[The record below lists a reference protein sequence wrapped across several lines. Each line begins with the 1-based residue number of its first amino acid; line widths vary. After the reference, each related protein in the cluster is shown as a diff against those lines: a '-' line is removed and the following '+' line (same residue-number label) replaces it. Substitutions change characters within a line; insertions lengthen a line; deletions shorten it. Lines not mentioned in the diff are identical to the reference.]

1 MAGGTNQPD
10 SSDPEPRDF
19 LARVETI
26 RRKVLIEYPTARLYY
41 VKATTT
47 QSPDV
52 GVTSPTGL
60 TDMEVMFRLDD
71 AVATV
76 TSTGPDEVGPIELRP
91 GPILG
96 NANLDWPIKMDLTEA
111 DALLKQNGHTGS
123 YDAVTLRKPLYPG
136 MNENYYFFSM
146 VDGDGS
152 DVSVGTENH
161 NVS

>member
-1 MAGGTNQPD
+1 MASGTNQPN
-10 SSDPEPRDF
+10 SGDPEPRDF

-26 RRKVLIEYPTARLYY
+26 RRTVLIEYPTARLYY

-47 QSPDV
+47 QSADG
-52 GVTSPTGL
+52 GVTSPSAL
-60 TDMEVMFRLDD
+60 TEMEVMFRLDD

-76 TSTGPDEVGPIELRP
+76 TSTGPDDVGPIELRP

-111 DALLKQNGHTGS
+111 DALLKQNGHTDS
-123 YDAVTLRKPLYPG
+123 YDSVTLRKPLYPG

-146 VDGDGS
+146 VEGS